1 MKTEATHAGS
11 DLLAEPTPNLHT
23 PTIAA
28 LSDDTTRELSR
39 MWRELLGLETISAD
53 QNFFD
58 LGGDSSLA
66 VRMFSQIEDLFG
78 VKLPLATLYE
88 APTIEE
94 LARIIRG
101 EVSSSGWSPLVAIQ
115 PMGSR
120 PPIFCMHGA
129 GGTVLIYRDLSQR
142 LGPDQPFYG
151 LQAQGLDGDRP
162 PLTTI
167 EEMAALYV
175 REIRK
180 TQRQGPYFLAGYCG
194 GGTIAYE
201 VAQQLHE
208 AGEEVALLAL
218 FDTMNWSKIPITF
231 RNRSIYTFQRLV
243 FHAASFFSLSVDNQ
257 SKFLREKIK
266 ILRSRIPVWRGML
279 QAKFGKGAGGAAST
293 SLALGRIWQTND
305 AACWQYVPKPYAGF
319 ITDFRP
325 AKQYQ
330 IFDKPELKWNSLA
343 QGGQKVVVLPVNPA
357 SMLVEPF
364 VEHLAGALRQSVDAA
379 IAGCN
384 SNLSTEIAVKSL

>member
-1 MKTEATHAGS
+1 MKTEATHAGP
-11 DLLAEPTPNLHT
+11 DLLSAPSANLQT
-23 PTIAA
+23 SIIEVPDAT
-28 LSDDTTRELSR
+28 SRELSR
-39 MWRELLGLETISAD
+39 IWCELLGLETIALD

-66 VRMFSQIEDLFG
+66 VRMFSQIEELFG
-78 VKLPLATLYE
+78 AKLPLATLYE

-94 LARIIRG
+94 LARIVRG
-101 EVSSSGWSPLVAIQ
+101 EVSSSGWSPLVTIQ
-115 PMGSR
+115 PLGSR

-129 GGTVLIYRDLSQR
+129 GGTVLIYRDLSQH
-142 LGPDQPFYG
+142 LGLDQPFYG
-151 LQAQGLDGDRP
+151 LQSQGLDGDRP

-175 REIRK
+175 KEIRK
-180 TQRQGPYFLAGYCG
+180 TQRHGPYFLAGYCG

-201 VAQQLHE
+201 VAQQLQE
-208 AGEEVALLAL
+208 GGEQVAFLAL
-218 FDTMNWSKIPITF
+218 FDTMNWSKIPITL

-243 FHAASFFSLSVDNQ
+243 FHAASFLSLDLGNQ

-279 QAKFGKGAGGAAST
+279 QAKFGKDARGAAST

-305 AACWQYVPKPYAGF
+305 SACWQYVPKPYAGV

-325 AKQYQ
+325 AQQYR
-330 IFDKPELKWNSLA
+330 IFDKPELKWNGLA
-343 QGGQKVVVLPVNPA
+343 QGGQEVTVLPVNPA

-364 VEHLAGALRQSVDAA
+364 VEHLAGALRQSMDAA

-384 SNLSTEIAVKSL
+384 SGLSTQIAVKSL